1 MGGGLLGSVRWRVYV
16 LGLPAMA
23 WGAILMATAL
33 APSLGPIE
41 DIDIVSHQDKIVH
54 LLEYVVLAVLTS
66 FALLRGTRR
75 PVEWIWRVTLAS
87 VAAYGV
93 LLEVLQVLVPERDFS
108 PLDLAANVLGALLGT
123 LAGMALFASA
133 SRENALQR

>member
-16 LGLPAMA
+16 LGLPAMV

-41 DIDIVSHQDKIVH
+41 DIDIVSHQDKISH
-54 LLEYVVLAVLTS
+54 LFEYVVLAVLTS

-75 PVEWIWRVTLAS
+75 PADWIWRATLAS

-108 PLDLAANVLGALLGT
+108 PLDLAANVLGAVLGT
-123 LAGMALFASA
+123 LAGMALFADA